1 MTLIYWPALPSQEE
15 EPVFWNQ
22 LSRQRM
28 SGFGGLKAQY
38 LSNSCAIQVF
48 PFVELSFGETKEIG
62 GLSLIIKV
70 RIEVEFNY
78 WELSETSWI
87 SFDDS
92 CDCYEPFLEQT
103 ERLEFTDF
111 PRIFEAIDRTYTA
124 AKTRADRVIK
134 TLGRYQ

>member
-1 MTLIYWPALPSQEE
+1 MTLIQWPALPSREE
-15 EPVFWNQ
+15 EPVFWNR
-22 LSRQRM
+22 LSRDRM
-28 SGFGGLKAQY
+28 SGFGSPNVQH
-38 LSNSCAIQVF
+38 LSSDCAIQVF

-70 RIEVEFNY
+70 RIEIEFNY

-92 CDCYEPFLEQT
+92 CNCYAPFLEQT
-103 ERLEFTDF
+103 EPLEFVDF
-111 PRIFEAIDRTYTA
+111 RRLFDSIDRTYTA
-124 AKTRADRVIK
+124 AKTQADRVIK